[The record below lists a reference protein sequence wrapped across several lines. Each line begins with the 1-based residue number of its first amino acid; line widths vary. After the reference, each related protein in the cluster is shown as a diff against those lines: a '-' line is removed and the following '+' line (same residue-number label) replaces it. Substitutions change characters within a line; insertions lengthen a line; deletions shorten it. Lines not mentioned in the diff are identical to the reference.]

1 MPALVESS
9 TSIPLKSSKPVGLND
24 LGVPMADTT
33 VVKKGSL
40 GEFTQ
45 SLDDGKVGRRY
56 QGFRVVGIKTVE
68 GGAESAKI
76 FLEFEVF
83 GDNNVAPETRGAFE
97 AVLYA
102 GDEKVASF
110 TPATV
115 FLPYANYWYANRYVF
130 DIPAASFEA
139 AERLDF
145 IAKPGEVGL
154 I

>member
-9 TSIPLKSSKPVGLND
+9 TSIPLKTSKPVGLND
-24 LGVPMADTT
+24 LGVPMVDGT

-45 SLDDGKVGRRY
+45 MLDDGKVGRRY
-56 QGFRVVGIKTVE
+56 QGFRVVVVKTME
-68 GGAESAKI
+68 GAAESAKA

-83 GDNNVAPETRGAFE
+83 GDNNAAKETAGAFE

-102 GDEKVASF
+102 GSDKIASF
-110 TPATV
+110 TPTVV
-115 FLPYANYWYANRYVF
+115 FLPYANFWYANRYVF

-145 IAKPGEVGL
+145 IAKPGEVGV